1 MTGWRIGYAAGP
13 QELITAM
20 KTIQSQSTSN
30 PCSVSQAA
38 AVAALNGDQS
48 AVREMTAAYKQRHD
62 YVVPA
67 LNDIDGFECRPAK
80 ALSMHFREFEAAMQ
94 RGLETD
100 TNWSSCC

>member
-38 AVAALNGDQS
+38 RWSALNGDQS
-48 AVREMTAAYKQRHD
+48 CVAEMAAAYKARHD
-62 YVVPA
+62 YFVAA
-67 LNDIDGFECRPAK
+67 LNEIDGFECRRWRGHFLCVSPAC
-80 ALSMHFREFEAAMQ
+80 
-94 RGLETD
+94 RGG
-100 TNWSSCC
+100 S